1 MEKTRSRAIALF
13 LAILVLSA
21 CLCLSAGAV
30 DGELPSQAYTELAE
44 KIAYAEQNV
53 MTKPEGYWEPNSY
66 DYFLE
71 KYEYAKDVLNAPS
84 STDDDYRDATK
95 SLQEGINQLFRIYSK
110 AFLELADVVQHAGD
124 ILYIPGGPE
133 WSDESRTRLSN
144 QYKYAKGVL
153 DNQDST
159 DQDYI
164 DAKEKLEYAIEHLE
178 PFNDKIALWDLIKW
192 VRSSGLLESSD
203 KYTAG
208 TYQAFLE
215 AYNNASIL
223 EMPTGIPQEKLD
235 EAVEQL
241 NIAID
246 GLRLIGDVNNDKEI
260 TMMDVLEIQKHLA
273 GVIILPPDALEAAET
288 DRSGQIGV
296 NDCLMI
302 QKYIAKLIPDFIPVQ

>member
-1 MEKTRSRAIALF
+1 MEKTRLRAISLF
-13 LAILVLSA
+13 LTILVLSA
-21 CLCLSAGAV
+21 CLCLPVGAV

-53 MTKPEGYWEPNSY
+53 MTKPEGYWHEGSY
-66 DYFLE
+66 SAFLE
-71 KYEYAKDVLNAPS
+71 SYEQAKEVLAEPT
-84 STDDDYRDATK
+84 STDDDYRYASEWIQMNLD
-95 SLQEGINQLFRIYSK
+95 QLRPQSYFD
-110 AFLELADVVQHAGD
+110 LADVVQHAAD

-144 QYKYAKGVL
+144 QYEYAKGVL

-178 PFNDKIALWDLIKW
+178 PFNDKTALWDLIKW
-192 VRSSGLLESSD
+192 VRSSGLLDSPE

-215 AYNNASIL
+215 AYNNASML

-246 GLRLIGDVNNDKEI
+246 GLWLMGDVNNDKEI
-260 TMMDVLEIQKHLA
+260 TIMDVLEIQKHLA
-273 GVIILPPDALEAAET
+273 GVIILPPDALEAADT
-288 DRSGQIGV
+288 DRSGGMGV

-302 QKYIAKLIPDFIPVQ
+302 QKYIAKMIEDFTA